1 MQWRVDVKEKGLEL
15 GGHYWISFDSL
26 TDAESEES
34 HDSWFVHLAKKDWVD
49 MPALLLAF
57 VAAYDAAGLKLDRD
71 FFDRYK
77 KAFFACAEDQYV
89 IAINT
94 VWNNKC
100 NGSSFLETLSD
111 LNNWIFRPTEIC
123 IDDLVS
129 DVESSANADI

>member
-1 MQWRVDVKEKGLEL
+1 MQWKVDTSGKGLVL
-15 GGHYWISFDSL
+15 DGHYWINFDRL
-26 TDAESEES
+26 TDMDWFRHLSE
-34 HDSWFVHLAKKDWVD
+34 KDWVD

>member
-1 MQWRVDVKEKGLEL
+1 MKWEVCEDLKGLL
-15 GGHYWISFDSL
+15 LDGNYFISFDGL
-26 TDAESEES
+26 TDMDWFRHLSE
-34 HDSWFVHLAKKDWVD
+34 KDWVD
-49 MPALLLAF
+49 MPDLLLAF

-77 KAFFACAEDQYV
+77 KAFFACSEDQYV

-100 NGSSFLETLSD
+100 NGSSFLETISD
-111 LNNWIFRPTEIC
+111 LNNWIFRPTKIC

>member
-1 MQWRVDVKEKGLEL
+1 MQWEVDTEGKCLEL
-15 GGHYWISFDSL
+15 DGHYWINFDRL
-26 TDAESEES
+26 TDMDWFRHLSE
-34 HDSWFVHLAKKDWVD
+34 KDWVD
-49 MPALLLAF
+49 MPDLLLAF